1 MTSFDETVNSLRH
14 QSAEDKQPLPR
25 VTLGAINRDGS
36 FHYAKAFGD
45 DTADIADTDAVHW
58 IASLTKFVTTIA
70 VMQCV
75 ERGQLDLD
83 SDIGKVLPEW
93 QNPQIL
99 TGFNEKDEPIF
110 RPATK
115 AITLRQV
122 ICILR
127 PYCGMA
133 YVFMHPLLTR
143 YQQLQGERPLIQQT
157 VKESYHPFLLFEPGE
172 RWLYSPSIDWAGV
185 AVERV
190 TSMKLGEYMER
201 HIFDVV
207 SAKDVTFHLDQREDL
222 RTRKAKNWERAGQ
235 TLEEEKNPVM
245 PDPIAEEQGG
255 GGLYATV
262 NEMLKIYRGVLTE
275 KLLRPE
281 TIKVMFQPQLETAS
295 GLDKPHEYPPPVQN
309 AIWNAVPHD
318 VPVSFGLGGL
328 VNSAAV
334 PGQRGVNSLTWSGIP
349 NCYWWIDIENGV
361 AGIYL
366 SQLVPMGDQKSVQLL
381 TEFENEL
388 ALVII

>member
-1 MTSFDETVNSLRH
+1 MPSFEETVNLLRH
-14 QSAEDKQPLPR
+14 PSGEDKQPLPR

-45 DTADIADTDAVHW
+45 DSTDIPDTDAVHW
-58 IASLTKFVTTIA
+58 IASCTKFLTTVA

-83 SDIGKVLPEW
+83 ADIAKVLPEW
-93 QNPQIL
+93 ADAQIL

-115 AITLRQV
+115 TITLRQ
-122 ICILR
+122 
-127 PYCGMA
+127 
-133 YVFMHPLLTR
+133 
-143 YQQLQGERPLIQQT
+143 
-157 VKESYHPFLLFEPGE
+157 KESYHPFLLFEPGE

-190 TSMKLGEYMER
+190 TSMKLGDYMKH
-201 HIFDVV
+201 HIFDIV

-222 RTRKAKNWERAGQ
+222 RARKAKNWERVGQ
-235 TLEEEKNPVM
+235 KLEEERNPVW
-245 PDPIAEEQGG
+245 PDPITEDQGG

-262 NEMLKIYRGVLTE
+262 NEILKIYHGILTG

-281 TIKVMFQPQLETAS
+281 TIKLMFQPHLGSNS
-295 GLDKPHEYPPPVQN
+295 GLDKPDEYPLPVQN

-328 VNSAAV
+328 VNTAAI
-334 PGQRGVNSLTWSGIP
+334 PEQRGVHSLTWSGIP
-349 NCYWWIDIENGV
+349 NCYWWIDINNGV

-366 SQLVPMGDQKSVQLL
+366 SQLVPMGDQKSVELL
-381 TEFENEL
+381 TEFEKFVYSSLN
-388 ALVII
+388 

>member
-36 FHYAKAFGD
+36 FRYTKAFGD

-75 ERGQLDLD
+75 EKGQLDLD

-93 QNPQIL
+93 QDPQIL

-115 AITLRQV
+115 AITLRQM
-122 ICILR
+122 LTHSS
-127 PYCGMA
+127 GMA

-157 VKESYHPFLLFEPGE
+157 VKESYHPFLLFEPGK
-172 RWLYSPSIDWAGV
+172 RWLYSPSLDWAGV

-190 TSMKLGEYMER
+190 TSMKLGEYMKR

-207 SAKDVTFHLDQREDL
+207 SANDITFHLDQREDL
-222 RTRKAKNWERAGQ
+222 RARKAKNWQRVGQ
-235 TLEEEKNPVM
+235 SLEEEKNPVM
-245 PDPIAEEQGG
+245 PNPVAEGQGG

-262 NEMLKIYRGVLTE
+262 NEMLKIYHGVLTE

-281 TIKVMFQPQLETAS
+281 TIKIMFQPQLENNV
-295 GLDKPHEYPPPVQN
+295 GLDKPDEYPVFVRN
-309 AIWNAVPHD
+309 AIWNAVPSD
-318 VPVSFGLGGL
+318 VSVSFGLGGL
-328 VNSAAV
+328 VNIAAV
-334 PGQRGVNSLTWSGIP
+334 PERRGVNSLTWSGIP
-349 NCYWWIDIENGV
+349 NCYWWIDIEYGV

-381 TEFENEL
+381 TEFEKFVYSTLN
-388 ALVII
+388 

>member
-75 ERGQLDLD
+75 ERGQLELD

-93 QNPQIL
+93 QDPQIL

-115 AITLRQV
+115 AITLRHM
-122 ICILR
+122 LTHSS
-127 PYCGMA
+127 GMA

-190 TSMKLGEYMER
+190 TSMKLGEYMKR

-222 RTRKAKNWERAGQ
+222 RARKAKNWERAGQ
-235 TLEEEKNPVM
+235 SLEEEKNPVM
-245 PDPIAEEQGG
+245 PDPIVEEQGG

-318 VPVSFGLGGL
+318 VPVSFGFGGL

-381 TEFENEL
+381 TEFEKFVYSTLN
-388 ALVII
+388 